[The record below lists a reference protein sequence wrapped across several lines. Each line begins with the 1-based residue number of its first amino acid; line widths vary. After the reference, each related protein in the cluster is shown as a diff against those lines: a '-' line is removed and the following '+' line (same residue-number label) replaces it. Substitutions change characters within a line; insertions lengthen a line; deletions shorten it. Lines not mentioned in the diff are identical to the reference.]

1 MLEDIAISIW
11 RSIKWLLRELG
22 SLLLWL
28 VDKVMLIITG
38 VLEMITDILVAL
50 DFTGI
55 LADLFNKK
63 DKDK

>member
-11 RSIKWLLRELG
+11 RSIKWLLRGLG

-28 VDKVMLIITG
+28 VDKIMLIITG